1 MCGAARRAA
10 RRREAGRDAGLT
22 QGAQQGEGAAR
33 ATRRA
38 RPRMVAK
45 QPARSVTP
53 TAPRASSTLNAWL
66 SRSSWPYAGIGS
78 RASSSR
84 PASCAQARS
93 KPYTGHGT
101 LHRACR
107 AQNTGI
113 APCRLSSPSWL
124 KQAFNLARLGT
135 PKGARRVPCHCSL
148 VHTPGLALRS

>member
-1 MCGAARRAA
+1 MLWSLAAQSSKQTGGILDPGVAMCGAARRAA
-10 RRREAGRDAGLT
+10 RGREAGRDAGLT

-78 RASSSR
+78 RASSSW
-84 PASCAQARS
+84 PASCA
-93 KPYTGHGT
+93 P
-101 LHRACR
+101 
-107 AQNTGI
+107 
-113 APCRLSSPSWL
+113 
-124 KQAFNLARLGT
+124 
-135 PKGARRVPCHCSL
+135 GAK
-148 VHTPGLALRS
+148 